1 MGETATALL
10 RTGTTALLLLAAA
23 VVPPLAIGTVLQLV
37 TGRLRRRAV
46 EVFGPGLCV
55 WATAPGVILH
65 EFSHALFC
73 LVFRHRITD
82 FAPFAPQKNGNLGW
96 VEHKWDPRSIWQ
108 NIGCFFI
115 GVAPLAF
122 GVAALIFLSL
132 LLLPADALPLP
143 ELPGSG
149 TAAFRLQ
156 FRATFAAL
164 WKMWITP
171 GFLSRGQTW
180 IWLYGIIAIGSQ
192 ITLSRADLAGA
203 KSGILVLSLLLVSAA
218 LLGALLLPAGSGP
231 PPALIRC
238 SAAVCGMLFYFLLFF
253 GTLTLLF
260 ELSLWGNS
268 SSDRNR
274 R

>member
-1 MGETATALL
+1 MGEPAAALL
-10 RTGTTALLLLAAA
+10 RTGTTALLLLTAV

-37 TGRLRRRAV
+37 TGHLRRRAV
-46 EVFGPGLCV
+46 EVFGPAVCV

-73 LVFRHRITD
+73 LIFRHRITD

-96 VEHKWDPRSIWQ
+96 VVHKWDPRNGWQ

-122 GVAALIFLSL
+122 GVAALVFLSL
-132 LLLPADALPLP
+132 LLLPHDALPLP
-143 ELPGSG
+143 ELRGNG
-149 TAAFRLQ
+149 LAAFRLQ
-156 FRATFAAL
+156 FRATFYGL

-180 IWLYGIIAIGSQ
+180 IWLYGVIAIGSQ

-203 KSGILVLSLLLVSAA
+203 KSGILVLSLLLIAAA
-218 LLGALLLPAGSGP
+218 LLGALLLPAGAGP
-231 PPALIRC
+231 PSGLIRC

-268 SSDRNR
+268 AGRSRP
-274 R
+274 